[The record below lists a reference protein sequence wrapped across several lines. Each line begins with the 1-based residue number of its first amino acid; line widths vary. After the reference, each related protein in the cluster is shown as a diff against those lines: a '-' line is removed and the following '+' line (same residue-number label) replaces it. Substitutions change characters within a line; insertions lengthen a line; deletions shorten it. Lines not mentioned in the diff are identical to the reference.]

1 MPLAVLIP
9 NTLALWNK
17 GFPQQKAERDTKA
30 DPVHHASVVEM
41 RLFPISV
48 NIYPLHT
55 HAHCVHV
62 RERECVCEVLQ
73 QPCEAEDVQHYSRPL
88 SKLGTE
94 EGPEHREQWTKA
106 GMQLR
111 AWNAMHSKL

>member
-1 MPLAVLIP
+1 MY
-9 NTLALWNK
+9 
-17 GFPQQKAERDTKA
+17 E
-30 DPVHHASVVEM
+30 
-41 RLFPISV
+41 
-48 NIYPLHT
+48 
-55 HAHCVHV
+55 

-94 EGPEHREQWTKA
+94 EGPEHREQRTKA